1 MSKCKIKIYYEKFKN
16 DIVLN
21 KNLSSFE
28 NYQSLR
34 EAVIA
39 ASNDKIQ
46 LASIKKIAVKKEDK
60 IVLEIVEPKIGGINS
75 IFNEE
80 TFNFFN
86 NKVNEGH
93 LTLIKLYITKVEKY
107 PDWSPPQI
115 YEILKNTLQSAS
127 DENSKV
133 LIEELA
139 QEKSEELN
147 NGQRVYIVKRNEEK
161 SLSEEN
167 IKDVHLRVFCNNCPN
182 NNFFGNRYICAE
194 CDNYNLCQ
202 NCYTNERFTHCKEHT
217 FILIKS
223 PIMLDLSLFSCLFI
237 NKRKII
243 NVDKFEAFDFEIE
256 IINNGIESL
265 QGCFI
270 SPIRFGKKYIG
281 CTKDSIE
288 SEVQNGQKY
297 TMKTMIKFEDENI
310 IEKYRQYEGYF
321 RLMTQEGLPFGDI
334 FYLQVNYLNNA

>member
-34 EAVIA
+34 EAVIT
-39 ASNDKIQ
+39 ASNEKKQ
-46 LASIKKIAVKKEDK
+46 LVGIKKIAVKKGDK

-80 TFNFFN
+80 TFNFFH

-147 NGQRVYIVKRNEEK
+147 NGQRVYFVKRNEEK
-161 SLSEEN
+161 SISEEN

>member
-39 ASNDKIQ
+39 ASNDKKQ
-46 LASIKKIAVKKEDK
+46 LASIKKIAVKNGDK

-80 TFNFFN
+80 TFNFFH

-127 DENSKV
+127 DENSQV

-147 NGQRVYIVKRNEEK
+147 NGQRVYLVKRNEEK
-161 SLSEEN
+161 SISEEN

-288 SEVQNGQKY
+288 SEVQNGKKY

-310 IEKYRQYEGYF
+310 IEKNKQYEGYF

>member
-16 DIVLN
+16 DIIIN

-34 EAVIA
+34 EAVIKV
-39 ASNDKIQ
+39 SNDKKQIVG
-46 LASIKKIAVKKEDK
+46 IKKIAVKKEDEF
-60 IVLEIVEPKIGGINS
+60 ILEIVEPKIRGINS

-93 LTLIKLYITKVEKY
+93 LALIKLYIKVEKY

-127 DENSKV
+127 EENSKV
-133 LIEELA
+133 LKEELA
-139 QEKSEELN
+139 QEKSEELY
-147 NGQRVYIVKRNEEK
+147 NGQRVYMVKRNEEK

-167 IKDVHLRVFCNNCPN
+167 VKDVHLQVFCNNCPK

-202 NCYTNERFTHCKEHT
+202 NCYTNARFTHCKDHT

-243 NVDKFEAFDFEIE
+243 NVDNMEAFDLEIE
-256 IINNGIESL
+256 IINNGIENI

-270 SPIRFGKKYIG
+270 SPIRFGKNYIG

-288 SEVQNGQKY
+288 SEVQNGEKY
-297 TMKTMIKFEDENI
+297 TMKTMIKFEEENMV
-310 IEKYRQYEGYF
+310 ENYKQYEGYF
-321 RLMTQEGLPFGDI
+321 RLMTHEGLPFGDI
-334 FYLQVNYLNNA
+334 FYLQVNCLNNE

>member
-16 DIVLN
+16 DTVLN

-39 ASNDKIQ
+39 ASNDKKQ

-80 TFNFFN
+80 TFNFFH

-127 DENSKV
+127 DENSQV

-161 SLSEEN
+161 SVSEEN

-288 SEVQNGQKY
+288 SEVQNGEKY

-310 IEKYRQYEGYF
+310 IENNKQYEGYF

>member
-39 ASNDKIQ
+39 ASNDKKQ

-75 IFNEE
+75 IFNKE

-127 DENSKV
+127 DENSIV

-147 NGQRVYIVKRNEEK
+147 NGQRVYLVKRNEEK
-161 SLSEEN
+161 SVSEEN

>member
-34 EAVIA
+34 EAVIV
-39 ASNDKIQ
+39 ASNDKKQ
-46 LASIKKIAVKKEDK
+46 LASIKKIAVKNGDK

-80 TFNFFN
+80 TFNFFH

-288 SEVQNGQKY
+288 SEVQNGKKY

>member
-16 DIVLN
+16 DTVLN

-39 ASNDKIQ
+39 ASNDKKQ
-46 LASIKKIAVKKEDK
+46 VASIKKIAVKNGDK

-75 IFNEE
+75 IFNKE

-147 NGQRVYIVKRNEEK
+147 NGQRVYLVKRNEEK
-161 SLSEEN
+161 SISEEN

-288 SEVQNGQKY
+288 SEVQNGAKY

-310 IEKYRQYEGYF
+310 IEKNNQYEGYF

>member
-39 ASNDKIQ
+39 ASNDKKQ
-46 LASIKKIAVKKEDK
+46 LASIKKIAVKNGDK

-80 TFNFFN
+80 TFNFFH

>member
-16 DIVLN
+16 DVVLGG
-21 KNLSSFE
+21 NLSSFE

-34 EAVIA
+34 EAVIT
-39 ASNDKIQ
+39 ASNEKKQ
-46 LASIKKIAVKKEDK
+46 LVGIKKIAVKKGDK

-80 TFNFFN
+80 TFNFFH

-147 NGQRVYIVKRNEEK
+147 NGQRVYFVKRNEEK
-161 SLSEEN
+161 SISEEN

>member
-39 ASNDKIQ
+39 ASNDKKQ
-46 LASIKKIAVKKEDK
+46 LASIKKIAVKNGDK

-80 TFNFFN
+80 TFNFFH

-194 CDNYNLCQ
+194 CDNCNLCQ

>member
-39 ASNDKIQ
+39 ASNDKKQ

-75 IFNEE
+75 IFNKE

-133 LIEELA
+133 LTEELA

-167 IKDVHLRVFCNNCPN
+167 VKDVHLRVFCNNCPN

-310 IEKYRQYEGYF
+310 IEKNKQYEGYF

>member
-39 ASNDKIQ
+39 TSNDKKQ
-46 LASIKKIAVKKEDK
+46 LASIKKIAVKNGDK

-80 TFNFFN
+80 TFNFFH

-297 TMKTMIKFEDENI
+297 TMKTTRIISLPYRLLLSKRLANTLLSFGVRAPQLVQIKLRNLI
-310 IEKYRQYEGYF
+310 
-321 RLMTQEGLPFGDI
+321 
-334 FYLQVNYLNNA
+334 VNH

>member
-34 EAVIA
+34 EAVIT
-39 ASNDKIQ
+39 ASNEKKQ
-46 LASIKKIAVKKEDK
+46 LASIKKIAVKNGDK

-80 TFNFFN
+80 TFNFFH

-93 LTLIKLYITKVEKY
+93 LTLIKLYITKDEKY

-147 NGQRVYIVKRNEEK
+147 NGQRVYYLKKISKMFIFEFSVIIALITIFLEIDIYVLNVIIIIYVKIAILMSALRIVK
-161 SLSEEN
+161 N
-167 IKDVHLRVFCNNCPN
+167 ILL
-182 NNFFGNRYICAE
+182 Y
-194 CDNYNLCQ
+194 
-202 NCYTNERFTHCKEHT
+202 
-217 FILIKS
+217 
-223 PIMLDLSLFSCLFI
+223 
-237 NKRKII
+237 
-243 NVDKFEAFDFEIE
+243 
-256 IINNGIESL
+256 
-265 QGCFI
+265 
-270 SPIRFGKKYIG
+270 
-281 CTKDSIE
+281 
-288 SEVQNGQKY
+288 
-297 TMKTMIKFEDENI
+297 
-310 IEKYRQYEGYF
+310 
-321 RLMTQEGLPFGDI
+321 
-334 FYLQVNYLNNA
+334 

>member
-39 ASNDKIQ
+39 ASNDKKQ

-75 IFNEE
+75 IFNKE

>member
-16 DIVLN
+16 DTVLN

-39 ASNDKIQ
+39 ASNDKKQ
-46 LASIKKIAVKKEDK
+46 VASIKKIAVKKEDK

-75 IFNEE
+75 IFNKE

-147 NGQRVYIVKRNEEK
+147 NGQRVYLVKRNEEK
-161 SLSEEN
+161 SISEEN

-288 SEVQNGQKY
+288 SEVRNGEKY

-310 IEKYRQYEGYF
+310 IEKNNQYEGYF

>member
-39 ASNDKIQ
+39 ASNDKKQ

-75 IFNEE
+75 IFNKE
-80 TFNFFN
+80 TFNFFH

-147 NGQRVYIVKRNEEK
+147 NGQRVYFVKRNEEK
-161 SLSEEN
+161 SISEEN

-288 SEVQNGQKY
+288 SEVQNGEKY

-310 IEKYRQYEGYF
+310 IEKNKQYEGYF

>member
-39 ASNDKIQ
+39 ASNDKKQ

-75 IFNEE
+75 IFKEE

-147 NGQRVYIVKRNEEK
+147 NGQRVYLVKRNEEK
-161 SLSEEN
+161 SVSEEN

-223 PIMLDLSLFSCLFI
+223 PILLDLSLFSCLFI

-288 SEVQNGQKY
+288 SEVQNGEKY
-297 TMKTMIKFEDENI
+297 TMKTIIKFEDENI
-310 IEKYRQYEGYF
+310 IEKNKQYEGYF
-321 RLMTQEGLPFGDI
+321 RLMTQEGIPFGDI
-334 FYLQVNYLNNA
+334 FNIKVLIEE

>member
-39 ASNDKIQ
+39 ASNDKKQ
-46 LASIKKIAVKKEDK
+46 LASIKKIAVKNGDK

-80 TFNFFN
+80 TFNFFH

-147 NGQRVYIVKRNEEK
+147 NGQRVYFVKRNEEK
-161 SLSEEN
+161 SISEEN

-288 SEVQNGQKY
+288 SEVQNGAKY

-310 IEKYRQYEGYF
+310 IEKNKQYEGYF

>member
-39 ASNDKIQ
+39 ASNDKKQ
-46 LASIKKIAVKKEDK
+46 LASIKKIAVKNGDK

-80 TFNFFN
+80 TFNFFH

-161 SLSEEN
+161 SISEEN

-288 SEVQNGQKY
+288 SEVQNGAKY

-310 IEKYRQYEGYF
+310 IEKNKQYEGYF

>member
-34 EAVIA
+34 EAVIT
-39 ASNDKIQ
+39 ASNEKKQ
-46 LASIKKIAVKKEDK
+46 LVDIKKIAVKKRDK

-75 IFNEE
+75 IFDEE

-147 NGQRVYIVKRNEEK
+147 NGQRVYFVKRNEEK
-161 SLSEEN
+161 SISEEN

-288 SEVQNGQKY
+288 SEVQNGEKY

-310 IEKYRQYEGYF
+310 IEKNKQYEGYF

>member
-16 DIVLN
+16 DIVLT

-34 EAVIA
+34 EAVIT
-39 ASNDKIQ
+39 ASNEKKQ
-46 LASIKKIAVKKEDK
+46 LVGIKKIAVKKGDK

-80 TFNFFN
+80 TFNFFH

-161 SLSEEN
+161 SVSEEN

>member
-39 ASNDKIQ
+39 ASNDKKQ
-46 LASIKKIAVKKEDK
+46 VASIKKIAVKNGDK
-60 IVLEIVEPKIGGINS
+60 IALEIVEPKIGGINS

-80 TFNFFN
+80 TFNFFH

-147 NGQRVYIVKRNEEK
+147 NGQRVYLVKRNEEK

>member
-34 EAVIA
+34 EAVIT
-39 ASNDKIQ
+39 ASNEKKQ
-46 LASIKKIAVKKEDK
+46 LASIKKIAVKNGDK

-80 TFNFFN
+80 TFNFFH

-127 DENSKV
+127 DENSQV

-147 NGQRVYIVKRNEEK
+147 NGQRVYLVKRNEEK
-161 SLSEEN
+161 SISEEN

-288 SEVQNGQKY
+288 SEVQNGGKY
-297 TMKTMIKFEDENI
+297 TMKTIIKFEDENI

>member
-39 ASNDKIQ
+39 ASNGNKQ
-46 LASIKKIAVKKEDK
+46 LVGIKKIAVKKGDK

-80 TFNFFN
+80 TFNFFH

-93 LTLIKLYITKVEKY
+93 LTLIKLYITKDEKY

-147 NGQRVYIVKRNEEK
+147 NGQRVYFVKRNEEK
-161 SLSEEN
+161 SISEEN

-237 NKRKII
+237 DKRKII

-288 SEVQNGQKY
+288 SEVENGEKY

-310 IEKYRQYEGYF
+310 IEKNKQYEGYF

>member
-39 ASNDKIQ
+39 ASNDKKQ

-80 TFNFFN
+80 TFNFFH

-161 SLSEEN
+161 SVSEEN

-288 SEVQNGQKY
+288 SEVQNGGKY

-310 IEKYRQYEGYF
+310 IEKNKQYEGYF